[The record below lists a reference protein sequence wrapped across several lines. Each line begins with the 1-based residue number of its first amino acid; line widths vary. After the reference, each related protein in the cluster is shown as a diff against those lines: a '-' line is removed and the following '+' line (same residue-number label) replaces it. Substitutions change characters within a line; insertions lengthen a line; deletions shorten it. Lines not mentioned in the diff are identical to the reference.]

1 MNESEIVMKLGI
13 IWIFPAE
20 MVAVTFLETST
31 SQEKPEVTPGI
42 LRDRFQ
48 VTLQELTPKWSLLG
62 PDVVQATERVHMSCW
77 KRWPQGGAWKDN
89 T

>member
-1 MNESEIVMKLGI
+1 MKLGI

-31 SQEKPEVTPGI
+31 SQEKPEITPGI
-42 LRDRFQ
+42 LKDSFQ
-48 VTLQELTPKWSLLG
+48 VTLQGLRPRWSLLG
-62 PDVVQATERVHMSCW
+62 PDGVQAAERVHMSCW
-77 KRWPQGGAWKDN
+77 KSWPQGGAWKDN